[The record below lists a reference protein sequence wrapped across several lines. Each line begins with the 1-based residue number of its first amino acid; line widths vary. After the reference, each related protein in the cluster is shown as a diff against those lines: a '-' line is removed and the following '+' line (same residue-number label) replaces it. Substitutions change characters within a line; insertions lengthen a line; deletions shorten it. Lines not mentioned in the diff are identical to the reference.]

1 MEQAI
6 INFYS
11 ETDFLLE
18 DQERYSSWI
27 QAVIASESRKPGE
40 ISYIFCDDQYLLE
53 LNKEYLDHDTFTDII
68 TFDYCIGKIIQ
79 GDLFISIE
87 RVKENSVLF
96 NVSFSEELRRV
107 IIHGILHLCGY
118 SDKTPE
124 ESKLMRI
131 KEEEKMR
138 LFHVEQ

>member
-1 MEQAI
+1 MEQKI

-11 ETDFLLE
+11 ETDFVLE
-18 DQERYSSWI
+18 DQDKYTTWI
-27 QAVIASESRKPGE
+27 SNVISSESRKLGE
-40 ISYIFCDDQYLLE
+40 ISYIFCDDDYLLK
-53 LNKEYLDHDTFTDII
+53 LNLEYLQHDTLTDII
-68 TFDYCIGKIIQ
+68 TFDYTVGKILNGEIY
-79 GDLFISIE
+79 ISTE

-118 SDKTPE
+118 QDKSPE
-124 ESKLMRI
+124 EGQIMRA
-131 KEEEKMR
+131 KEEEKMK